1 MSGAAPTPGD
11 AAGSAL
17 HVHEWQG
24 YTFGFDGEHPVAEQ
38 ACACGATRSIRA
50 WEATWEPG
58 GPPAPH
64 PARRPLPELPAEDPS
79 G

>member
-1 MSGAAPTPGD
+1 MSPASPTPDDPGRTT
-11 AAGSAL
+11 
-17 HVHEWQG
+17 HVHAWQG
-24 YTFGFDGEHPVAEQ
+24 YVFGFDGEHPVAEQ
-38 ACACGATRSIRA
+38 SCACGATRAIRA

-64 PARRPLPELPAEDPS
+64 PARRPLAARPPDDAA